1 MGLLTEFRQ
10 SFVQSYYSYV
20 VHCTSERFN
29 QTLVTTL
36 SKVINDQGNDWD
48 VHLDSVAFA
57 YRTKQQSSTKK
68 SPFELLYGVGPRL
81 PPDLQNAED
90 GKAEVEDEDED
101 EEAFVNAVVARAE
114 AVTKF
119 IPAVRS
125 EALENIEKAQGKQ
138 KRQYDL
144 KRRPPCF
151 DVGDRVYRYNRRR
164 DTRKGG
170 KLNNRYTGPFVI
182 AEVLG
187 KGVFRLE
194 TTSGSPVKTTANSRD
209 LKLVPSDGY
218 ASPTK
223 SPPTSPTK
231 SPTKSPERIDL
242 TVSPKRKRCRRR
254 LVSDSN
260 VMWVADFNLT
270 REDREVVRRGQLND
284 KIIDA
289 VNKIL
294 SAKIATEPQT
304 TLLSQSASGFAPCSD
319 ETVQILHGNSHWI
332 TVAGTRDTVLY
343 VDSLR
348 PHQPITRYVARQIR
362 QLFPQHIDENGKL
375 IVSII
380 PSTPQTNA
388 VDCGVFAAAYAT
400 ELVAGNVEDVQAPF
414 DISAMRGHLEHC
426 LDAGELTS
434 FPRDERRRHG
444 RRRKVI
450 TVAVDEDGVEVL

>member
-1 MGLLTEFRQ
+1 M
-10 SFVQSYYSYV
+10 
-20 VHCTSERFN
+20 HCTSERFN

-231 SPTKSPERIDL
+231 SPTRQRSRQNASTSL
-242 TVSPKRKRCRRR
+242 CHRSANGV
-254 LVSDSN
+254 
-260 VMWVADFNLT
+260 
-270 REDREVVRRGQLND
+270 
-284 KIIDA
+284 DA
-289 VNKIL
+289 VL
-294 SAKIATEPQT
+294 CQT
-304 TLLSQSASGFAPCSD
+304 VTLCGSR
-319 ETVQILHGNSHWI
+319 I
-332 TVAGTRDTVLY
+332 
-343 VDSLR
+343 
-348 PHQPITRYVARQIR
+348 
-362 QLFPQHIDENGKL
+362 
-375 IVSII
+375 
-380 PSTPQTNA
+380 ST
-388 VDCGVFAAAYAT
+388 
-400 ELVAGNVEDVQAPF
+400 
-414 DISAMRGHLEHC
+414 
-426 LDAGELTS
+426 
-434 FPRDERRRHG
+434 
-444 RRRKVI
+444 
-450 TVAVDEDGVEVL
+450 

>member
-1 MGLLTEFRQ
+1 
-10 SFVQSYYSYV
+10 
-20 VHCTSERFN
+20 
-29 QTLVTTL
+29 
-36 SKVINDQGNDWD
+36 
-48 VHLDSVAFA
+48 
-57 YRTKQQSSTKK
+57 
-68 SPFELLYGVGPRL
+68 
-81 PPDLQNAED
+81 
-90 GKAEVEDEDED
+90 
-101 EEAFVNAVVARAE
+101 
-114 AVTKF
+114 
-119 IPAVRS
+119 
-125 EALENIEKAQGKQ
+125 
-138 KRQYDL
+138 
-144 KRRPPCF
+144 
-151 DVGDRVYRYNRRR
+151 
-164 DTRKGG
+164 
-170 KLNNRYTGPFVI
+170 
-182 AEVLG
+182 
-187 KGVFRLE
+187 
-194 TTSGSPVKTTANSRD
+194 
-209 LKLVPSDGY
+209 
-218 ASPTK
+218 
-223 SPPTSPTK
+223 
-231 SPTKSPERIDL
+231 
-242 TVSPKRKRCRRR
+242 
-254 LVSDSN
+254 
-260 VMWVADFNLT
+260 MWVADFNLT

-434 FPRDERRRHG
+434 FPRDDRRRQG

-450 TVAVDEDGVEVL
+450 TVAVAEDGVEVL

>member
-1 MGLLTEFRQ
+1 M
-10 SFVQSYYSYV
+10 
-20 VHCTSERFN
+20 
-29 QTLVTTL
+29 
-36 SKVINDQGNDWD
+36 
-48 VHLDSVAFA
+48 
-57 YRTKQQSSTKK
+57 
-68 SPFELLYGVGPRL
+68 
-81 PPDLQNAED
+81 
-90 GKAEVEDEDED
+90 
-101 EEAFVNAVVARAE
+101 
-114 AVTKF
+114 
-119 IPAVRS
+119 
-125 EALENIEKAQGKQ
+125 
-138 KRQYDL
+138 
-144 KRRPPCF
+144 
-151 DVGDRVYRYNRRR
+151 
-164 DTRKGG
+164 
-170 KLNNRYTGPFVI
+170 
-182 AEVLG
+182 
-187 KGVFRLE
+187 
-194 TTSGSPVKTTANSRD
+194 KTTANSRD

-348 PHQPITRYVARQIR
+348 PHHPLRGTSDPPA
-362 QLFPQHIDENGKL
+362 
-375 IVSII
+375 VS
-380 PSTPQTNA
+380 TA
-388 VDCGVFAAAYAT
+388 
-400 ELVAGNVEDVQAPF
+400 
-414 DISAMRGHLEHC
+414 H
-426 LDAGELTS
+426 
-434 FPRDERRRHG
+434 
-444 RRRKVI
+444 RRKWQ
-450 TVAVDEDGVEVL
+450 VDRQHHS